1 MFQDGSDGP
10 LTYSAERWKLQ
21 QSIARYTSFLN
32 YPSGGEPGH
41 PGLQARPVTSPKA
54 IGHLQTVPAVNCQE
68 NAPVSQTWGAL
79 LSLLI
84 RQDPTAQHQGWVL
97 GRNFKNPSVYHHT
110 VSCTIELSLQ
120 SSITFIRPSKS
131 QSQFWDTFWTS
142 IPPQTSLSTLNYLF
156 HNSDPPSKVYR
167 TRFHHK
173 IYRKSFF
180 HNQIAIDMTYKL
192 LWKSDSKV
200 VHKSL
205 FLIQKEAIIVLKPSR
220 VSLNLTYYGSQ

>member
-1 MFQDGSDGP
+1 MIFKRT
-10 LTYSAERWKLQ
+10 LTLYSSLFWRL
-21 QSIARYTSFLN
+21 SFFSN
-32 YPSGGEPGH
+32 
-41 PGLQARPVTSPKA
+41 
-54 IGHLQTVPAVNCQE
+54 
-68 NAPVSQTWGAL
+68 QTWFGARL
-79 LSLLI
+79 EFI
-84 RQDPTAQHQGWVL
+84 FA
-97 GRNFKNPSVYHHT
+97 
-110 VSCTIELSLQ
+110 IELASFSFESASKTEKKAKTGLYDW

-131 QSQFWDTFWTS
+131 QSRFWDTFWTS
-142 IPPQTSLSTLNYLF
+142 IPPQTSLSTLKHLF
-156 HNSDPPSKVYR
+156 HTSDPPSKVYR

-220 VSLNLTYYGSQ
+220 VSLNRNYYGSQ